1 MLYLACFAILYVG
14 ARGFFAERVARL
26 DALAGKLYPALR
38 GNDFDA
44 WEMAVNGS
52 VALYAYDTDA
62 QERRTIAQISL
73 PPDLLEANKN
83 QSRSNLPRWD
93 VLCGAVWLGRR
104 ADGRVHCPRGAASD
118 SGAICHAI
126 GGGKPLL
133 ALRSAGFCLDT
144 GGELTAQMGNI
155 L

>member
-44 WEMAVNGS
+44 WEMAANGS

-73 PPDLLEANKN
+73 PPDLLEASQKFRAV
-83 QSRSNLPRWD
+83 QTCPDGMFFVARFGWDGERTGVFIACAALPRILEPYATQLAEENHYW
-93 VLCGAVWLGRR
+93 LCEVPDFVWIR
-104 ADGRVHCPRGAASD
+104 AA
-118 SGAICHAI
+118 
-126 GGGKPLL
+126 
-133 ALRSAGFCLDT
+133 
-144 GGELTAQMGNI
+144 N
-155 L
+155 